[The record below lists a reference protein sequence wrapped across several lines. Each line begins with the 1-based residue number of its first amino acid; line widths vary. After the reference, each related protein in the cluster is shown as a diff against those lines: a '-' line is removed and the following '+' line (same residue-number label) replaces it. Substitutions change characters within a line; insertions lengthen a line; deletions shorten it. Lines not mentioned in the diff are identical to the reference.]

1 MDDPR
6 LNHILAQRRWHA
18 RPERLVLVGLAPA
31 ERAAAALLLSESAAP
46 FAQLIAEPGE
56 LTLLLPEDEWRARGA
71 AFPRAR
77 LQGPLRAITFDL
89 DLPDDLVGFLAA
101 AARALAAAG
110 VPILAVCGFSKDH
123 LLVRE
128 AQLAVALAALEALA
142 AA

>member
-6 LNHILAQRRWHA
+6 LNHILAQRGWHA

-101 AARALAAAG
+101 AARAGRGPGADPGGLQLLEGPPAGARGAARRRAG
-110 VPILAVCGFSKDH
+110 RA
-123 LLVRE
+123 
-128 AQLAVALAALEALA
+128 
-142 AA
+142 